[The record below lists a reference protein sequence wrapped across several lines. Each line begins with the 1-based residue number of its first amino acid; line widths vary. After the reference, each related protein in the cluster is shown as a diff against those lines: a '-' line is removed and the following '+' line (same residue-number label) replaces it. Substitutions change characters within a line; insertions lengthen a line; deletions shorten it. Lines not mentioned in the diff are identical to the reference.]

1 MSNEQRGRLVLL
13 VMCVGYFLV
22 LLDVT
27 AVNVALPSIDEDL
40 GAGVDG
46 LQWVV
51 DAYAVALA
59 ALLLVGGA
67 VGDVRGHRR
76 IVLLGLGIFAAA
88 SLACGLAPTI
98 GVLLASRAVQ
108 GVGAA
113 LLLPGTLAIVV
124 DSAPD
129 RRARARAIGVWAA
142 VGSCALPAGPIVGGA
157 LVDAVG
163 WRSVFLINVPIAVVA
178 GAVAIRIVAD
188 DRPATRRR
196 VDWAGATLA
205 ALTLATLV
213 FAIIE
218 LGRTGPGPTADASIV
233 AALALGS
240 AFVLAEKRQ
249 ADPMLPLSLFRR
261 LEFTSATLIA
271 GAMNLGTL
279 GLLFVVTLY
288 LQSVHGDSPLR
299 AGVALLPL
307 FLPLTVIAPISG
319 RWTAQQGPRVPMAAG
334 LLLAGAGVALMTRLE
349 PDSSY
354 AVLLP
359 ATLGWGIGIGLLT
372 PAVVAAA
379 VGAVDPARSG
389 LASGVNT
396 TSRQAAGAVGVA
408 AYGAVAGR
416 PSHTMAFVAGLHQ
429 LAAATAI
436 LFGIAALVAIATT
449 TPGGDP

>member
-27 AVNVALPSIDEDL
+27 VVNVALPRIDADL
-40 GAGVDG
+40 DAGVDG

-76 IVLLGLGIFAAA
+76 IVLTGLTIFAAA

-113 LLLPGTLAIVV
+113 LLLPGTLAIIV
-124 DSAPD
+124 DSATD
-129 RRARARAIGVWAA
+129 RQARARAIGVWAA
-142 VGSCALPAGPIVGGA
+142 VGSCALPAGPLVGGA
-157 LVDAVG
+157 LVDAIG
-163 WRSVFLINVPIAVVA
+163 WRAVFVVNVPIAVA
-178 GAVAIRIVAD
+178 AAMGAVRIVAD
-188 DRPATRRR
+188 DRPASRRP

-218 LGRTGPGPTADASIV
+218 LGRSGVEPAAVVSI
-233 AALALGS
+233 AATLALGV
-240 AFVLAEKRQ
+240 AFVLVEQRQ
-249 ADPMLPLSLFRR
+249 AEPMMPLSMFRR
-261 LEFTSATLIA
+261 LDFTSATLIA
-271 GAMNLGTL
+271 GTMNLGTL

-299 AGVALLPL
+299 AGIALLPL
-307 FLPLTVIAPISG
+307 FLPLTVIAPLAG
-319 RWTAQQGPRVPMAAG
+319 RLTARRGPRLPMAAG
-334 LLLAGAGVALMTRLE
+334 LGLAAVGVALMTRLE
-349 PDSSY
+349 PDSPYS
-354 AVLLP
+354 VLLP
-359 ATLGWGIGIGLLT
+359 AILGWGIGIGLLT

-379 VGAVDPARSG
+379 VGAVDPGRSG
-389 LASGVNT
+389 LASGVNN

-416 PSHTMAFVAGLHQ
+416 PAHVATFVAGLHH
-429 LAAATAI
+429 LAVATTV
-436 LFGIAALVAIATT
+436 LFGIAALVAIAVT